1 MARQSSIKMKKTLK
15 ITAVVL
21 FVAFVAIQFYRPAKI
36 NPPIIAA
43 ETLEATTY
51 VPDEVAKILSRSC
64 NDCHTNNSNYPW
76 YSQVAPMSWGIIDHI
91 NEGRR
96 ELNLSTW
103 AIYDTKRKKHK
114 LEEICE
120 MVTSGEMPHYQYLWI
135 HRDAQLSDDDKKIL
149 CDWTETEKLMYER
162 D

>member
-1 MARQSSIKMKKTLK
+1 MKKILK

-21 FVAFVAIQFYRPAKI
+21 FVAFVAIQFYRPAKT

-43 ETLEATTY
+43 ETLEATAR
-51 VPDEVAKILSRSC
+51 VPNEVAKILSRSC

-76 YSQVAPMSWGIIDHI
+76 YSQVAPMSWGIVEHI

-149 CDWTETEKLMYER
+149 CDWTETEKSMLPQT
-162 D
+162 

>member
-1 MARQSSIKMKKTLK
+1 MKKTLK

-149 CDWTETEKLMYER
+149 CDWTDAEKSMLPLT
-162 D
+162 